1 MFFKVESFS
10 PLIRLLLR
18 KIHLPPKGKA
28 LQGETMNNTVLKTY
42 DILKLISKH
51 KDGLSL
57 AQIVKAL
64 DLPKSTV
71 FNIVHTLENV
81 GLLSCE
87 GTGAPTYRLGIE
99 ALKIGLS
106 YMNESTLDSVA
117 RPILSRL
124 SRETEE
130 TVCLSVRSG
139 EADVVYV
146 MHLLSD
152 LEYQSKYS
160 IGDVRPFLSLAMGK
174 AMLSVLPEEETR
186 RIITPEM
193 FAECSISSVTDMDS
207 LLVYLE
213 ETRRLGYA
221 VESTEENVMFA
232 CPVAAPI
239 LDIDGHLAAA
249 ISIVI
254 MRDPANP
261 ERVAEMGKKVH
272 RAALDISR
280 RLGFMGK
287 DLYE

>member
-1 MFFKVESFS
+1 
-10 PLIRLLLR
+10 
-18 KIHLPPKGKA
+18 
-28 LQGETMNNTVLKTY
+28 MNNTVLKTY
-42 DILKLISKH
+42 DILKLVSKH

-71 FNIVHTLENV
+71 FNIVHTLEKV

-87 GTGAPTYRLGIE
+87 GAGAPVYRLGIE
-99 ALKIGLS
+99 ALKIGLA

-117 RPILSRL
+117 RPVLSRL
-124 SRETEE
+124 SRETGE

-139 EADVVYV
+139 DADVVYV
-146 MHLLSD
+146 MHFLSD

-160 IGDVRPFLSLAMGK
+160 IGDVRPFLTLAMGK
-174 AMLSVLPEEETR
+174 AMLSVLPEEEIR
-186 RIITPEM
+186 HIITPEM

-207 LLVYLE
+207 LLTYLDE
-213 ETRRLGYA
+213 SRRLGYIM
-221 VESTEENVMFA
+221 ESTEENVMFA

-239 LDIDGHLAAA
+239 LDIDGHLVAA
-249 ISIVI
+249 ISIVV
-254 MRDPANP
+254 MRDPSNP
-261 ERVAEMGKKVH
+261 DRVAEMGKKVH
-272 RAALDISR
+272 QAALDISR